1 MSAQPTL
8 PGRGPGHPPG
18 APGRARAA
26 GALGVALVLAVPA
39 GAVDLSSVQRKA
51 DPATGGLGTAAPASR
66 GFMVTFADHPGARE
80 AAARLE
86 GLGTVTPLLPQAGVW
101 HVAAGRP
108 DAAIARA
115 RGRERVVAAE
125 WPLVRRAAERPLP
138 PPPLGI
144 VDPGVFTDP
153 LVPQQWAL
161 QAAGWTPA
169 LTGRVPRPTIAIL
182 DGGIDRDHPEWSGPD
197 SPLTDGFTAFQGQ
210 SDARADDWGIT
221 GHGTHVAGIAAAPAN
236 GIGIVGV
243 APGTAAGGARVMP
256 VQVAD
261 RFGDFSDEDLIRGI
275 RFAVNNG
282 ARVINISAGGPG
294 AVAAFERTV
303 NWATQ
308 RGAVIVAAVG
318 NEGDGD
324 NPLNY
329 PAAYRHVIGV
339 GAQCGADTNALCP
352 TRFGVA
358 RYSNHNSTVD
368 LVAPGDGILSTVPQN
383 VERDVVTPGYA
394 IKDGTSMATPYVA
407 GVVALLQAAN
417 GGGLSPFQV
426 MSQLEGTAT
435 DLGAKGRDDRSGYGA
450 VNVAKAVTT
459 RAPADDLGEINDD
472 IPYVRNRRPKGL
484 RVGGPPA
491 LFEADIDQF
500 DDPDDVYAVTARRGA
515 RLRIALTGRTGRQ
528 SIYLWG
534 PATRTVA
541 TGEVNLRRNLVA
553 YRGLNRPRQVL
564 VTRVPRNGR
573 YFIDVYAR
581 SGRTS
586 YGLTVRALP

>member
-1 MSAQPTL
+1 M
-8 PGRGPGHPPG
+8 
-18 APGRARAA
+18 
-26 GALGVALVLAVPA
+26 
-39 GAVDLSSVQRKA
+39 
-51 DPATGGLGTAAPASR
+51 
-66 GFMVTFADHPGARE
+66 
-80 AAARLE
+80 
-86 GLGTVTPLLPQAGVW
+86 
-101 HVAAGRP
+101 
-108 DAAIARA
+108 
-115 RGRERVVAAE
+115 AAE
-125 WPLVRRAAERPLP
+125 WPLVRRAQERPSP
-138 PPPLGI
+138 PPPLGL

-153 LVPQQWAL
+153 LLGRQWSL
-161 QAAGWTPA
+161 AAGGWTPA
-169 LTGRVPRPTIAIL
+169 LAGRTPRPTIAIL
-182 DGGIDRDHPEWSGPD
+182 DGGIDREHPEWSGPD

-210 SDARADDWGIT
+210 SDSRADDWGIT

-243 APGTAAGGARVMP
+243 APATAAGGARVMP

-261 RFGDFSDEDLIRGI
+261 RFGDFTDEDLIRGI
-275 RFAVNNG
+275 RFAVSNG
-282 ARVINISAGGPG
+282 AKIINISAGGPG

-339 GAQCGADTNALCP
+339 GAQCGSDTNALCP

-368 LVAPGDGILSTVPQN
+368 VVAPGDGILSSVPEGVQ
-383 VERDVVTPGYA
+383 RDAVMPGYA

-407 GVVALLQAAN
+407 GVVALMQAAN
-417 GGGLSPFQV
+417 GGRLSPFQV
-426 MSQLEGTAT
+426 MRHLEATAT
-435 DLGAKGRDDRSGYGA
+435 DIAAPGRDDRSGYGA
-450 VNVAKAVTT
+450 VNVARAVTT
-459 RAPADDLGEINDD
+459 QAPPDDLGEVNDD

-484 RVGGPPA
+484 PVGGPPA
-491 LFEADIDQF
+491 VYEADIDQF

-515 RLRIALTGRTGRQ
+515 RLRITLTGRTGRQ

-541 TGEVNLRRNLVA
+541 TGGVNMRRNLVA

-564 VTRVPRNGR
+564 VARVPRSGR
-573 YFIDVYAR
+573 YFVNVYAR